1 MVENILAY
9 SDTYMPFFALILF
22 LASLKK
28 LEKPE
33 RIFIIYLIINV
44 VLFGITNIMAAYKM
58 NNLFLYHF
66 YYFFELVFVTFY
78 ISKYLIKAFNPLFYV
93 ITSCYTLFWLLDVL
107 LWEPLNVYSSY
118 AAGLEKIIVL
128 FLCMYYMLI
137 LSKSEEIIKFQK
149 LPHFWIAS
157 GLLVSSAIGIL
168 AVVAYKYYGQDFG
181 REAGIYTWNIESIGT
196 IIKFTFIS
204 IAFLCYK
211 HPRRFPYQSLTL
223 L

>member
-1 MVENILAY
+1 MFEDILAY
-9 SDTYMPFFALILF
+9 SDTYMPLFALILF
-22 LASLKK
+22 LANLKK

-33 RIFIIYLIINV
+33 RIFIIYLTVNV
-44 VLFGITNIMAAYKM
+44 VLFGITNIMALYKM

-66 YYFFELVFVTFY
+66 YYFFELVFITFY
-78 ISKYLIKAFNPLFYV
+78 ISKYLIKAFKPLFFIV
-93 ITSCYTLFWLLDVL
+93 TACYALFWLLDVAF
-107 LWEPLNVYSSY
+107 WEPQNVFSSY

-128 FLCMYYMLI
+128 FLCMYYMFI

-149 LPHFWIAS
+149 LPHFWMAS
-157 GLLVSSAIGIL
+157 GFLVSSAIGIL
-168 AVVAYKYYGQDFG
+168 AVVAYKYYGEATYG
-181 REAGIYTWNIESIGT
+181 AGIHTWTIESIGT

>member
-1 MVENILAY
+1 MVEDILSY
-9 SDTYMPFFALILF
+9 SDTYMPFFALLIFLF
-22 LASLKK
+22 NRKK
-28 LEKPE
+28 MEKPE
-33 RIFIIYLIINV
+33 KIFIIYLIVNL
-44 VLFGITNIMAAYKM
+44 VLFGITNIMANYKI

-66 YYFFELVFVTFY
+66 YYLFELVFVTFY
-78 ISKYLIKAFNPLFYV
+78 ISRYLIKAFKPLFYV
-93 ITSCYTLFWLLDVL
+93 ITACYALFWLLDVV
-107 LWEPLNVYSSY
+107 LWEPLNVFSSY
-118 AAGLEKIIVL
+118 GAGLEKIIIL

-149 LPHFWIAS
+149 LPHFWMAS
-157 GLLVSSAIGIL
+157 GFLVSSALGIL
-168 AVVAYKYYGQDFG
+168 AVVAYKYYGETSQ
-181 REAGIYTWNIESIGT
+181 AVGIHTWTIESIGT